1 MKESMSASQRILPN
15 LAVEESNVVAKEA
28 KSNLRKLS
36 VEKHCQTCPTII
48 EINEEDKLVMD
59 GLSRRKFDSLVCMKQ
74 VIEGKGEGG
83 LELIN
88 SPHPM
93 LQDQQH
99 FLSTVKLRKDVNRN
113 DGSQMGSI
121 SGENIGRTKEKQ
133 SVQGI
138 QHKDIA
144 LLQEE
149 MKEEEEVVDI
159 VEEGRPTE
167 KVDIVDLE
175 LVGGHVGDEQV
186 IRNYLL
192 SRYPSSSK
200 YASIIYFHSLIDFVL
215 NYKNCKMRINGNKIG
230 HNQLQLR
237 VLIRLSIAFLQEKE
251 DYIFLEK

>member
-1 MKESMSASQRILPN
+1 
-15 LAVEESNVVAKEA
+15 
-28 KSNLRKLS
+28 
-36 VEKHCQTCPTII
+36 
-48 EINEEDKLVMD
+48 
-59 GLSRRKFDSLVCMKQ
+59 
-74 VIEGKGEGG
+74 
-83 LELIN
+83 
-88 SPHPM
+88 M

-192 SRYPSSSK
+192 SQYPSSSNK
-200 YASIIYFHSLIDFVL
+200 YASIIYFHNLIDFVL

-237 VLIRLSIAFLQEKE
+237 VLIRLSNSFLTGKGRL
-251 DYIFLEK
+251 YFSRKRKGR